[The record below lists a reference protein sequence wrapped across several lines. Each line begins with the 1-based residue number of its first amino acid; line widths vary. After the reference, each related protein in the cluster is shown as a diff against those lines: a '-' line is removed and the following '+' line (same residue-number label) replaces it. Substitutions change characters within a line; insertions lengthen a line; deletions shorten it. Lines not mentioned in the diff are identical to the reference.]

1 MSGCT
6 RTQKPS
12 SLYQCPARRARRA
25 HAAASQLALSLC
37 YFQILQFV
45 LLLSLQLHD
54 CLGCPSTE
62 VYRHGFAHTPPVSL
76 APAQAATPSPLPTRP
91 SLSTTH
97 RSPSACLSA
106 LFPSAFFTCKDHL
119 GPFSERLQPVVPP
132 GSSPGIDASHH
143 LSTHPVHLRSPA
155 PGTGPSAPVVDSH
168 CRIAPSPH
176 RARTRPIVACALAI
190 GTVNIQ
196 LQPAFRPISTTC
208 SARLPV
214 RHLPRASLSLSRSL
228 SLSSLPQLHV
238 LHARRTPHH
247 RR

>member
-1 MSGCT
+1 MPCPPCP
-6 RTQKPS
+6 RC
-12 SLYQCPARRARRA
+12 SLPACSQSVLFANPPIRPAFVV
-25 HAAASQLALSLC
+25 AASRLFGLVYQQS
-37 YFQILQFV
+37 YI
-45 LLLSLQLHD
+45 D
-54 CLGCPSTE
+54 TPSP
-62 VYRHGFAHTPPVSL
+62 TPL
-76 APAQAATPSPLPTRP
+76 RFLFAPAQAATPSLYLPTRP

-97 RSPSACLSA
+97 RSSRLVCL
-106 LFPSAFFTCKDHL
+106 
-119 GPFSERLQPVVPP
+119 PFSIRILHLQRPPRSFLGTPQPVVPP

-155 PGTGPSAPVVDSH
+155 PCTGPSAPVVDSH

-214 RHLPRASLSLSRSL
+214 RHLPRASLSLSSPSIARPPRTSHPSPPSL
-228 SLSSLPQLHV
+228 TLLLPSAITVAVVTSL
-238 LHARRTPHH
+238 RRRH
-247 RR
+247 